1 MDDHDVI
8 SQAEFDE
15 EILTFDVSDEAL
27 ERTASLSGKRSL
39 GYIAL
44 SNGST
49 ARLNSARIAAFNCGS
64 LAMLARVRSE
74 IDPDQIFHRPT
85 VFLIT
90 DLQHQEASLPP

>member
-27 ERTASLSGKRSL
+27 EQLRALSSKGTL

-44 SNGST
+44 GPGST
-49 ARLNSARIAAFNCGS
+49 ARLNSAQMRTSSGS
-64 LAMLARVRSE
+64 FAT
-74 IDPDQIFHRPT
+74 RPRY
-85 VFLIT
+85 VVAYVNIRN
-90 DLQHQEASLPP
+90 